1 MSVFTR
7 LALLYLILVAGS
19 IILVLNIFYNDIKLS
34 MHQTS
39 EETLVDS
46 ANLVAE
52 LLAPYLIDEPINIVE
67 IEKISKLFKQ
77 RQLNAK
83 IWSDLKLTTN
93 LDFYITDVKGQVLFH
108 SYDKA
113 QQGKDYS
120 AWLDVSRTINGEY
133 GARTTLTSLDNDLS
147 GSMYV
152 AAPIRLKNRLIGV
165 LTLIQTHHSIQQFV
179 APAQTKILLVGLVL
193 LLSIMCLGLL
203 LIRWFNNTLA
213 KLTTYVN
220 KIRRG
225 EPVRQLKLND
235 SGFNKLSETLHEM
248 RQDLDGKAY
257 IEQYVQTLTHELKTP
272 LSSISAAAQ
281 ILETDVDDAQ
291 KQKFLSNIETE
302 VERLKQLVERLLV
315 LASIENQ
322 QHKEFKRIDMAGLI
336 QDEIDSFQ
344 ALLIAKNISTVFKK
358 PNNVE
363 AIVYGDEFLL
373 RMAIR
378 NLLDNAIDFS
388 FNNVTLEIFLE
399 NTQTNINFRL
409 INQGQSIPE
418 YAVARL
424 FERFFSTH
432 RLSTGR
438 KSSGLGLCLVNGIAQ
453 LHAGAVSLNNTLVSQ
468 ANGSLVPAV
477 EAVFIIAKGASTK
490 REPFNS

>member
-291 KQKFLSNIETE
+291 KQKFLSN
-302 VERLKQLVERLLV
+302 
-315 LASIENQ
+315 
-322 QHKEFKRIDMAGLI
+322 
-336 QDEIDSFQ
+336 
-344 ALLIAKNISTVFKK
+344 
-358 PNNVE
+358 
-363 AIVYGDEFLL
+363 
-373 RMAIR
+373 
-378 NLLDNAIDFS
+378 
-388 FNNVTLEIFLE
+388 
-399 NTQTNINFRL
+399 
-409 INQGQSIPE
+409 
-418 YAVARL
+418 
-424 FERFFSTH
+424 
-432 RLSTGR
+432 
-438 KSSGLGLCLVNGIAQ
+438 
-453 LHAGAVSLNNTLVSQ
+453 
-468 ANGSLVPAV
+468 
-477 EAVFIIAKGASTK
+477 
-490 REPFNS
+490 